1 LDSPS
6 WRWSHPSC
14 LISRYQAVV
23 SRFRRG
29 LSAKFF
35 FAISRAKPGHFFSVA
50 VQKTCL
56 TLLKEGW
63 IGKNALDLTFFYIH
77 SFYGHLGTQSR
88 SFSKKANFLNFY
100 WISIIEEGNDSSES
114 PFHAANSAFDN
125 SLV

>member
-63 IGKNALDLTFFYIH
+63 IGKNALDLTFFYFH

-100 WISIIEEGNDSSES
+100 WISTKQVELYGPEP
-114 PFHAANSAFDN
+114 PFHGGNSGEASDFI
-125 SLV
+125 